1 MEKKGP
7 DGPAASAGSWPRTNG
22 AVGVYNEFGTST
34 IPERSFIRW
43 THDNRKDSWR
53 KLQGELRPHVIAGR
67 MTIGKALGVIGARIQ
82 GDIQQ
87 RISSNVP
94 PPNAPSTI
102 AAKARGSGSATTLIN
117 YGQLRGTVHF
127 AVVNA
132 H

>member
-1 MEKKGP
+1 MNPIGPKKNTP
-7 DGPAASAGSWPRTNG
+7 PKIENSTNG
-22 AVGVYNEFGTST
+22 AGTST
-34 IPERSFIRW
+34 LFKMIAGFLVPSRGRIVYQDRPI
-43 THDNRKDSWR
+43 
-53 KLQGELRPHVIAGR
+53 QGMRPHVIAGR

>member
-1 MEKKGP
+1 M
-7 DGPAASAGSWPRTNG
+7 DARTDVPAPANEPIHEYAPHSA
-22 AVGVYNEFGTST
+22 
-34 IPERSFIRW
+34 ERIRL
-43 THDNRKDSWR
+43 SAA
-53 KLQGELRPHVIAGR
+53 LRDLSANPIDLPHVIAGR